1 MTQDKAY
8 KDKNLDVL
16 TALKIGEQALN
27 GPPTDRRLL
36 IVRLSLAA
44 TLTSTDNY
52 FNIKN
57 RLDHITTL
65 VNLSKQLQYFCDPS
79 FLYWHQMLIHVY
91 FQTVFDAKTDLG
103 KVLVRTKQTLY
114 SSPKISV
121 SSSYFL
127 CRQYSYKINF

>member
-65 VNLSKQLQYFCDPS
+65 VNLSKQLQYFCDAS

-103 KVLVRTKQTLY
+103 KVLVRTKETLY
-114 SSPKISV
+114 SSP
-121 SSSYFL
+121 F
-127 CRQYSYKINF
+127 FFF